1 MPTLSPQER
10 LQPALLDRLID
21 DEPDKSAEP
30 RESRLITVRHLRS
43 AVLRDLEWLFNC
55 TRMRDDDLDAER
67 YPQAAHST
75 LAYGLP
81 ALAGNTVS
89 GMDIRSLESRI
100 RAAIIEFEPR
110 LVAATLQVRALMA
123 EKSIDHH
130 NQIQVEIRGSLW
142 SVPVPIEILLRTNVD
157 LESGE
162 IRVEDLGS

>member
-21 DEPDKSAEP
+21 DEPDKTVEP
-30 RESRLITVRHLRS
+30 REARLISVRKLRA
-43 AVLRDLEWLFNC
+43 AVLRDLEWLFNSGRISD
-55 TRMRDDDLDAER
+55 TELDSAR
-67 YPQAAHST
+67 YPHAARST

-81 ALAGNTVS
+81 ALAGETMS
-89 GMDIRSLESRI
+89 GLDVNDLQSRI

-110 LVAATLQVRALMA
+110 MVASTLQVRALVESRSM
-123 EKSIDHH
+123 DHH

-162 IRVEDLGS
+162 IRIDDLAS

>member
-1 MPTLSPQER
+1 MPSLSPQER

-21 DEPDKSAEP
+21 DDPDKQLEP
-30 RESRLITVRHLRS
+30 REARLINVRKLRA
-43 AVLRDLEWLFNC
+43 AVLRDLEWLFNSSC
-55 TRMRDDDLDAER
+55 LSESELDREL
-67 YPQAAHST
+67 YPHAARST

-81 ALAGNTVS
+81 ALAGETVS
-89 GMDIRSLESRI
+89 GLDAEDLQSRI

-110 LVAATLQVRALMA
+110 MVASTLQVRALTDSS
-123 EKSIDHH
+123 SIDHH

-162 IRVEDLGS
+162 IRIDDLGS

>member
-10 LQPALLDRLID
+10 LQPALLDRLMD
-21 DEPDKSAEP
+21 DDPDKNVEP
-30 RESRLITVRHLRS
+30 REARLINIRRLRA

-55 TRMRDDDLDAER
+55 SRLSDSELDPQR
-67 YPQAAHST
+67 YPQAAKST

-89 GMDIRSLESRI
+89 GMDVLALESRI

-110 LVAATLQVRALMA
+110 MVASTLQVRALMA
-123 EKSIDHH
+123 DKSIDHH

-162 IRVEDLGS
+162 IHIDDLGG

>member
-21 DEPDKSAEP
+21 DEPEKQVES
-30 RESRLITVRHLRS
+30 REARLITVRRLRA
-43 AVLRDLEWLFNC
+43 AVLRDLEWLFNS
-55 TRMRDDDLDAER
+55 TRISDSELDAIEF
-67 YPQAAHST
+67 PQAARST

-81 ALAGNTVS
+81 ALAGNTAS
-89 GMDIRSLESRI
+89 SMDVGVLESRI

-110 LVAATLQVRALMA
+110 LVQSTLRVQALVSG
-123 EKSIDHH
+123 KSMDHH

-142 SVPVPIEILLRTNVD
+142 SVPVPIEILLRTNLD

-162 IRVEDLGS
+162 IRIDDLAS

>member
-21 DEPDKSAEP
+21 DDPENPTEP
-30 RESRLITVRHLRS
+30 REARLINVRKLRA
-43 AVLRDLEWLFNC
+43 AVLRDLEWLFNSG
-55 TRMRDDDLDAER
+55 RISDSELDSVR
-67 YPQAAHST
+67 FPHAARST

-81 ALAGNTVS
+81 ALAGETVS
-89 GMDIRSLESRI
+89 GLDVNDLQTRI
-100 RAAIIEFEPR
+100 RNAILEFEPR
-110 LVAATLQVRALMA
+110 MVASTLQVRALMDNMT
-123 EKSIDHH
+123 IDHH

-162 IRVEDLGS
+162 IRIDDLAS

>member
-21 DEPDKSAEP
+21 DEPDKTAEP
-30 RESRLITVRHLRS
+30 REARLINVRRLRA
-43 AVLRDLEWLFNC
+43 AVLRDLEWLFNSA
-55 TRMRDDDLDAER
+55 RISDSDLDPDR
-67 YPQAAHST
+67 YPHAARST

-81 ALAGNTVS
+81 ALAGGTVS
-89 GMDIRSLESRI
+89 SVDIEDLQSRI

-110 LVAATLQVRALMA
+110 MVASALQVRALTA
-123 EKSIDHH
+123 EKSMDHH

-162 IRVEDLGS
+162 IRIDDVGG

>member
-1 MPTLSPQER
+1 MPTLAPQER

-21 DEPDKSAEP
+21 DDPDKTAEA
-30 RESRLITVRHLRS
+30 REARLITVRRLRA

-55 TRMRDDDLDAER
+55 SRISDSELDPDR
-67 YPQAAHST
+67 YPHAARST

-89 GMDIRSLESRI
+89 GMDVGSLESRI
-100 RAAIIEFEPR
+100 RSAIIEFEPR
-110 LVAATLQVRALMA
+110 MVASTLQVRALMS
-123 EKSIDHH
+123 EKSMDHH

-142 SVPVPIEILLRTNVD
+142 SVPVPIEILLRTNLD

-162 IRVEDLGS
+162 IRIEDIGG

>member
-1 MPTLSPQER
+1 M
-10 LQPALLDRLID
+10 QPALLDRLID
-21 DEPDKSAEP
+21 DEPDKTAEP
-30 RESRLITVRHLRS
+30 REARLINVRRLRA

-55 TRMRDDDLDAER
+55 NRISEDEIDPER
-67 YPQAAHST
+67 YPHAARST

-81 ALAGNTVS
+81 ALAGETVS
-89 GMDIRSLESRI
+89 GLNVEQLQSRI

-110 LVAATLQVRALMA
+110 MVTSTLQVRALMD

-162 IRVEDLGS
+162 IRIDDVGG

>member
-1 MPTLSPQER
+1 MPTLAPQER

-21 DEPDKSAEP
+21 DDPDKTAET
-30 RESRLITVRHLRS
+30 REARLITVRRLRA

-55 TRMRDDDLDAER
+55 SRIADSELEPDR
-67 YPQAAHST
+67 YPHAARST

-89 GMDIRSLESRI
+89 GMDVGSLESRI
-100 RAAIIEFEPR
+100 RSAIIEFEPR
-110 LVAATLQVRALMA
+110 MVASTLQVRALMS
-123 EKSIDHH
+123 EKSMDHH

-142 SVPVPIEILLRTNVD
+142 SVPVPIEILLRTNLD

-162 IRVEDLGS
+162 IRIEDIGG